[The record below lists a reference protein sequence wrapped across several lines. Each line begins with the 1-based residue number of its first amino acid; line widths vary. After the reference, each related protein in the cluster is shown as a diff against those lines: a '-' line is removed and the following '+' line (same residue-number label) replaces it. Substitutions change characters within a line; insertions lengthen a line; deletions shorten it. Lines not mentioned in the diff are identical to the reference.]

1 MTPSFFIEK
10 SFVKKIEFEM
20 SDNAWASLTLLS
32 QLKTSLS
39 VDIETKSSENSN
51 YYLVEVHVNLSLMT
65 DNDIPIYDLFLC
77 YAAIVGMKDNN
88 VHVDDLNDV
97 FKVQVPKVLLDSIRA
112 IVWQLTREAGFPF
125 MMRDDTFDHP
135 VSQTNV
141 LSENGIKDDMD
152 PSALEESLEQLF
164 GGSEIVGF
172 QMIMNNLRE
181 MEAARE
187 FLDIYVN
194 QVGESALSDYV
205 CLPIYKCYYRFFTP
219 IAYHHPDFEECE
231 EDVWPMLFQM
241 LYGSFQAKCK
251 AVDVGDELPEIQFS
265 FRDYVNR
272 IISSLTID
280 EVEDLLTDLMIDALT
295 NTSVNLIDYRI
306 GNNWTEKTLVS
317 GRLISK
323 QDFFHLFDALVD
335 PEEPS
340 FLDEMYER
348 IKECD
353 IQTVFYRY

>member
-20 SDNAWASLTLLS
+20 SDNVLDPLTLYS
-32 QLKTSLS
+32 QLKTNLG
-39 VDIETKSSENSN
+39 VDIETKSSEKNTCN
-51 YYLVEVHVNLSLMT
+51 LVEVRVNLSLMT
-65 DNDIPIYDLFLC
+65 DNDTPVYTLLLC
-77 YAAIVGMKDNN
+77 YVAIVGIPEDDI
-88 VHVDDLNDV
+88 HTDDLNDV

-135 VSQTNV
+135 VPKINE
-141 LSENGIKDDMD
+141 LSDNGIKDDMD

-164 GGSEIVGF
+164 GDAEIVGF
-172 QMIMNNLRE
+172 QMIMDNLNE
-181 MEAARE
+181 MEVARE
-187 FLDIYVN
+187 FLDIYVK
-194 QVGESALSDYV
+194 QVGESSLSEYV

-272 IISSLTID
+272 NISSLTVD

-295 NTSVNLIDYRI
+295 NTSVNLIGYRI
-306 GNNWTEKTLVS
+306 GNNWTEKPLVS

-335 PEEPS
+335 PEKPS

>member
-10 SFVKKIEFEM
+10 SFVKTIEFEM
-20 SDNAWASLTLLS
+20 YDNAWASLALLS
-32 QLKTSLS
+32 QLKTNLS

-65 DNDIPIYDLFLC
+65 DDDIPIYDLLLC
-77 YAAIVGMKDNN
+77 YAAIVGMKEDNA
-88 VHVDDLNDV
+88 HADDLNDT
-97 FKVQVPKVLLDSIRA
+97 FKVQVPKILLDSIRA
-112 IVWQLTREAGFPF
+112 IVWQVTREAGFPF

-135 VSQTNV
+135 VSQTNE
-141 LSENGIKDDMD
+141 LSENGNKDDMD

-164 GGSEIVGF
+164 GGVERVGF
-172 QMIMNNLRE
+172 QMIMNNLKE
-181 MEAARE
+181 MEAASE

-219 IAYHHPDFEECE
+219 IEYHHPDFEECE

-241 LYGSFQAKCK
+241 LYGCFQAKCE
-251 AVDVGDELPEIQFS
+251 AVDVCDELPEIQFS

-272 IISSLTID
+272 NISSLTVD
-280 EVEDLLTDLMIDALT
+280 EVKDLLTDLMIDALT
-295 NTSVNLIDYRI
+295 NTSVDLIGYRI
-306 GNNWTEKTLVS
+306 ENDMVEKPLIN

-323 QDFFHLFDALVD
+323 QDFFHLFDAVVN

-340 FLDEMYER
+340 FLDNMYER